1 MDHFQ
6 PAPEASANPAV
17 SVGASLRQAREAAG
31 LSLGDVADR
40 LKLSLRQLEAIERDD
55 FEALP
60 GAAFVRG
67 FVRNYARF
75 LELDDAPLMAMLD
88 TRFPSSLS
96 SEPDLGTAT
105 DAVTDTAPVVPARR
119 GFALAG
125 LAGGLILLLGVGW
138 WWSQRPAEPE
148 SEALQG
154 LQPMLTEQA
163 ASPIVAESAVSVP
176 GPAVE
181 TDAASVASAP
191 KTALALSAPVPA
203 SAPAAAST
211 NAGEALELNLKAS
224 AWVSVTDADGKKL
237 VFATLPAGTQR
248 SLAGKPPFKVVI
260 GNAPNVELR
269 YKGQPVDLA
278 ARTRGTTAKLEL
290 N

>member
-17 SVGASLRQAREAAG
+17 SVGASLRQAREAAD

-40 LKLSLRQLEAIERDD
+40 LKLSLRQLEAIECDD

-105 DAVTDTAPVVPARR
+105 DAATDTAPVVPARR

-148 SEALQG
+148 SEAPQG

-163 ASPIVAESAVSVP
+163 ASPIVAESAASVS
-176 GPAVE
+176 GPAVG
-181 TDAASVASAP
+181 TDAASVASVP
-191 KTALALSAPVPA
+191 KTAPVLSAPVPA

>member
-105 DAVTDTAPVVPARR
+105 DAATDTAPVVPARR

-148 SEALQG
+148 SEAPQG

-163 ASPIVAESAVSVP
+163 ASPIVAESAASVP
-176 GPAVE
+176 GPAVG

-191 KTALALSAPVPA
+191 KT
-203 SAPAAAST
+203 APAAAST

>member
-148 SEALQG
+148 SEAPQG

-163 ASPIVAESAVSVP
+163 ASPIVAESAASVP

-191 KTALALSAPVPA
+191 KTAPALSAPVPA